1 MAQHQ
6 GSSSQR
12 MSHRCKRCMGGNTT
26 PSWIIRMQAHYSNEI
41 LVWLSTMHT
50 GLKSVWQYS
59 KKTKRETL
67 CAFFSKLISLALKRG
82 RWLIWTRTSIIS
94 DTTHSLS
101 SFALVFLK
109 LHWSLR
115 EETLLEKWISFAYL
129 FPCKNKVQ
137 QNLILKEKSF
147 AYKNLH

>member
-1 MAQHQ
+1 MHGRQQ
-6 GSSSQR
+6 LWVGSSE
-12 MSHRCKRCMGGNTT
+12 CKHTT
-26 PSWIIRMQAHYSNEI
+26 LMKSSSDYRECT
-41 LVWLSTMHT
+41 LVWSLF
-50 GLKSVWQYS
+50 GNIRRRQKE
-59 KKTKRETL
+59 KL
-67 CAFFSKLISLALKRG
+67 CVPFFSKLISLALKRG

>member
-1 MAQHQ
+1 MHGRQQ
-6 GSSSQR
+6 LRVGSSECKHTTLMKSLFDYQR
-12 MSHRCKRCMGGNTT
+12 CT
-26 PSWIIRMQAHYSNEI
+26 
-41 LVWLSTMHT
+41 LV
-50 GLKSVWQYS
+50 LKSVWQYS

-101 SFALVFLK
+101 SFDLVFLK

-137 QNLILKEKSF
+137 QNLIIRKIIRL
-147 AYKNLH
+147 

>member
-1 MAQHQ
+1 MMAQHQ

-59 KKTKRETL
+59 KKTKEKL
-67 CAFFSKLISLALKRG
+67 CVPFFKTNFVGPKTWQVINLNSNLNYFRYY
-82 RWLIWTRTSIIS
+82 T
-94 DTTHSLS
+94 
-101 SFALVFLK
+101 FALFLRLSFLK

-129 FPCKNKVQ
+129 FPCKSKVQ
-137 QNLILKEKSF
+137 KLTLWKKIF
-147 AYKNLH
+147 AHFNSH